1 MWYGHRYQVIKC
13 TKFLTMDPDIAW
25 EYAKPDFLFDDDT
38 VCFTIFYLHPY
49 QTDISGKLSKL
60 FDQLTIQL
68 DPYIKY
74 YPWLNA
80 LPKMVVDRKD
90 NYHYIYGELNYQD
103 AFEDAWLLL
112 QVLTKFTSRDDNL
125 YLHAFDQNGEI
136 LLIELHDKIPKWL
149 SSSNGGNR
157 CWINNRQILVI
168 PESCEPGSGLKLQ
181 DSLEFLLKYPF
192 KCLKLELP
200 SITSEFPKRALQ
212 LIHTQK
218 ALVDK
223 STRSLIISHLSPSQ
237 MAQAINEYSKLHP
250 HPSFLPASNVVDT
263 PKTIYI
269 QLPYLLS
276 TYLDLS
282 TNSFDEDL
290 ALEKKGWILQQSV
303 RSYLKEHDLNLEQ
316 TEISEVEL
324 AEHNETILRD
334 PLQSELKRLE
344 IITHHVKPKH
354 IELTQDGE
362 DDAWIEEF
370 REVFFNLNRQSDTT
384 NTVNDEKEHDNAEVP
399 VSSGEREAEKDE
411 DSITREYLKQE
422 NIDIDEDDFFEF
434 FCKEALKMDDKTME
448 TLINYEPDN
457 DIEDEDFSDDED
469 EKIDSEQF
477 KLIQNLLRSMKH

>member
-1 MWYGHRYQVIKC
+1 
-13 TKFLTMDPDIAW
+13 MDPDIAW
-25 EYAKPDFLFDDDT
+25 EYTKPDFLFDDDT

-49 QTDISGKLSKL
+49 HTDVLGKLSKL

-68 DPYIKY
+68 DPYIKH

-80 LPKMVVDRKD
+80 VPKMILEKKD

-112 QVLTKFTSRDDNL
+112 QVLIKFTSRDDNL

-136 LLIELHDKIPKWL
+136 LLIELHDEIPRWL
-149 SSSNGGNR
+149 NSSNGGNR
-157 CWINNRQILVI
+157 CWINNRQVLVI
-168 PESCEPGSGLKLQ
+168 PESYEPNEGLKLK
-181 DSLEFLLKYPF
+181 DSLEFLLNFPF

-200 SITSEFPKRALQ
+200 SIISEFPKRALQ

-218 ALVDK
+218 ALVDNK
-223 STRSLIISHLSPSQ
+223 TCSLIISNLSPSQ

-250 HPSFLPASNVVDT
+250 HPSFLPASNGVDK
-263 PKTIYI
+263 PETIYI

-276 TYLDLS
+276 TYLDFS
-282 TNSFDEDL
+282 TNSFDEDV
-290 ALEKKGWILQQSV
+290 ALEKKGWILQQSIQ
-303 RSYLKEHDLNLEQ
+303 SYLNEHNLNFQEK
-316 TEISEVEL
+316 EISEHEL
-324 AEHNETILRD
+324 VKHNETILQD

-344 IITHHVKPKH
+344 IISHHVKPKH

-370 REVFFNLNRQSDTT
+370 REVFSNLNRQSHST
-384 NTVNDEKEHDNAEVP
+384 NTVNDEKEHDNAEGP
-399 VSSGEREAEKDE
+399 ILSGEREAAEKNE
-411 DSITREYLKQE
+411 DSITREYLKEQ

-434 FCKEALKMDDKTME
+434 FCKEALKMDDKAME
-448 TLINYEPDN
+448 TLINYQPEH